1 MSLSGEAFLDLLSEN
16 SSLKNENNPVR
27 KVILNTVGEWLDNH
41 SIDNLMDNLFIT
53 TATGKYLDL
62 FGEDFGVPRRLGEN
76 DDDYR
81 KRIFFEKLEYLTAG
95 NLIEFYDLTL
105 YSFVENYAFSNN
117 QLTSD
122 NPYISSDY
130 MSFASIDLQKILN
143 DKFVLDGGITW
154 L

>member
-16 SSLKNENNPVR
+16 SNLKNENNPAR

-41 SIDNLMDNLFIT
+41 SIDDFIDNIFIT

-62 FGEDFGVPRRLGEN
+62 FGEDFNVPRRLGES

-81 KRIFFEKLEYLTAG
+81 ERIFFEKLEYLTAG

-105 YSFVENYAFSNN
+105 YSFVENYSFSNN

-122 NPYISSDY
+122 NPYISSEY